1 LIENG
6 SKVDIMARPDM
17 VDVNTFIDLPEPASD
32 SFKVSIAKEF
42 LYNELEIG
50 YPEIKNDVGVLN
62 GNDEFNTKFL
72 FGIGTT
78 KSPAK
83 MDKVSKIKTSP
94 YEIEKIRVTTFNK
107 NTTDYKDD
115 NDLFSIYIEDT
126 LHPASGIIP
135 AHYLLDRSL
144 NTGATGLIEPET
156 VFNLQL
162 SPKRNLKRNG
172 RWLKSSLYKA
182 DAKIL
187 QFKTSDKNDKLISG
201 GLVEK
206 ADEPIADLGDKF
218 FEPVIFTGNFPAP
231 ENLLDL
237 LDLNPLQV
245 FRFTFY
251 GDYYKGIL
259 IEASISQSNRKEQ
272 QYILL
277 SCAGNDLTKLI
288 DYYGG

>member
-62 GNDEFNTKFL
+62 GNEEFNTKFL
-72 FGIGTT
+72 FSIGTT

-107 NTTDYKDD
+107 TTTDYKDD
-115 NDLFSIYIEDT
+115 NDLFSLYIGT
-126 LHPASGIIP
+126 VLQPAVGSIP
-135 AHYLLDRSL
+135 AHYLLDRTL
-144 NTGATGLIEPET
+144 NAGATGLIEQET
-156 VFNLQL
+156 VYNLFF

-172 RWLKSSLYKA
+172 RWLRSSLYKG
-182 DAKIL
+182 DTKIL
-187 QFKTSDKNDKLISG
+187 QFKTSDKNDKLVSG
-201 GLVEK
+201 GLTEK
-206 ADEPIADLGDKF
+206 ANEPISDLGNKF
-218 FEPVIFTGNFPAP
+218 FEPVIFTANFPAP
-231 ENLLDL
+231 DNLLDL
-237 LDLNPLQV
+237 LDANPLQV
-245 FRFTFY
+245 FRFPFY
-251 GDYYKGIL
+251 GEYYKGIL
-259 IEASISQSNRKEQ
+259 MEVGIAEKEQ
-272 QYILL
+272 QFILL
-277 SCAGNDLTKLI
+277 SCTGNDLTKLI